1 MDNFSDI
8 PHIYSPLL
16 YIFEGELI
24 RIGRF
29 IKEVL
34 QKVNV
39 FTGYGKLYGL
49 HSHSHDAVVH
59 VTTLENL
66 NQRQLQDAMSG
77 KIRATENEY
86 SLSLVGEWLTVQ
98 NLNISIREL
107 LQKKANTLNG
117 CETYFCFVVEKVQI
131 KFNFENISKFTQ
143 VFYLTKGKIYK
154 MDMKILQRE
163 SPFRLDVDFTD
174 KISLAG
180 YIGNLGE
187 KNNGVENEEFFL
199 NGLENIGPDKRRN
212 LRDGYMKILKRESP
226 FRLDVDFIEKIQSLT
241 LE

>member
-1 MDNFSDI
+1 MDNFTDI
-8 PHIYSPLL
+8 PHIYSPFL

-117 CETYFCFVVEKVQI
+117 SETYFCFVVEKVQI
-131 KFNFENISKFTQ
+131 KFNFEDIGKFTQ

-154 MDMKILQRE
+154 MDMKILQHE

-212 LRDGYMKILKRESP
+212 LRDGYE
-226 FRLDVDFIEKIQSLT
+226 DFKT
-241 LE
+241 

>member
-1 MDNFSDI
+1 
-8 PHIYSPLL
+8 
-16 YIFEGELI
+16 
-24 RIGRF
+24 
-29 IKEVL
+29 
-34 QKVNV
+34 
-39 FTGYGKLYGL
+39 
-49 HSHSHDAVVH
+49 
-59 VTTLENL
+59 
-66 NQRQLQDAMSG
+66 
-77 KIRATENEY
+77 
-86 SLSLVGEWLTVQ
+86 
-98 NLNISIREL
+98 
-107 LQKKANTLNG
+107 
-117 CETYFCFVVEKVQI
+117 
-131 KFNFENISKFTQ
+131 
-143 VFYLTKGKIYK
+143 

-163 SPFRLDVDFTD
+163 SPFRLDVDFTE